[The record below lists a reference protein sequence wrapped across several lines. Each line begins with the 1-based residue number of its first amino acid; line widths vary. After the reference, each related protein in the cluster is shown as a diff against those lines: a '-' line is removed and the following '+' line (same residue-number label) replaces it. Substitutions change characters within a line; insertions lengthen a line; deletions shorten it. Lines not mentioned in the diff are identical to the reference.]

1 MGMPYRG
8 KGDSQ
13 EKGVA
18 LLENAIEILRSI
30 VNENN
35 DATISDYQKFL
46 EAYKRVYASIL
57 EK

>member
-1 MGMPYRG
+1 MPYRG